1 MKIQC
6 KVTLDGNKF
15 DCFDPTVS
23 AGGCREVDVNIQ
35 YKFMN
40 TNKDLELVLMYGSY
54 LLDNGKKNKKESWT
68 AFDGEQVLEQEQTAN
83 LRLPGNE
90 AKKFNIVKTINT
102 CTPYDVEIKSKMP
115 VPDSEDNNVKE
126 QIRAAQSG
134 NLYQVQQRIQRTCDA
149 HPDYLA
155 PNPPCSPLDLSTD
168 RCKY

>member
-6 KVTLDGNKF
+6 KVSLDGKNV

-23 AGGCREVDVNIQ
+23 AGGCREVDVKIQ

-40 TNKDLELVLMYGSY
+40 TNKDLELELMYGSY
-54 LLDNGKKNKKESWT
+54 QNKKLSWT
-68 AFDGEQVLEQEQTAN
+68 AFDGDQVLEQEQTVN
-83 LRLPGNE
+83 LRLAGNK

-115 VPDSEDNNVKE
+115 VPDDVKNE
-126 QIRAAQSG
+126 IKAAQSG
-134 NLYQVQQRIQRTCDA
+134 ELYQVQQRIQSTCNA
-149 HPDYLA
+149 HPD
-155 PNPPCSPLDLSTD
+155 CSPLDFLTTD